1 MKIAVFGAGGMGREV
16 ACLIQEINAAG
27 TAEPWQFVGFYDDNP
42 TLKSVPQGAILG
54 NLEALNAVVEPLAVV
69 LALGTPKALRAVRE
83 HLTNPLL
90 SFPNLISPRAHF
102 IERESVKMGCG
113 NVIQPGIEISF
124 EVNLGDF
131 NICNV
136 SMTLGHEA
144 KIGSYN
150 VFLMGTRLAGNVEIG
165 NNNLFGTNSF
175 VHQGVKIG
183 DNVTIGAC
191 SAVLHST
198 QNNATYLGVPAKI
211 LKL

>member
-27 TAEPWQFVGFYDDNP
+27 TTEPWQFVGFYDDNP

-69 LALGTPKALRAVRE
+69 LALGTPKTLRAVRE
-83 HLTNPLL
+83 RLTNPLL

>member
-69 LALGTPKALRAVRE
+69 LALGTPKTLRAVRE
-83 HLTNPLL
+83 RLTNPLL

-113 NVIQPGIEISF
+113 NVIRSGVDISCD
-124 EVNLGDF
+124 VTLGDF
-131 NICNV
+131 NIALFNA
-136 SMTLGHEA
+136 TLGHDV
-144 KIGSYN
+144 KLGNYN
-150 VFLMGTRLAGNVEIG
+150 VCLTGTRLSGNVSLG
-165 NNNLFGTNSF
+165 DANLLGTNS
-175 VHQGVKIG
+175 VIHQAVSIG
-183 DNVTIGAC
+183 DETAIGAC
-191 SAVLHST
+191 SFVVHNT
-198 QNNATYLGVPAKI
+198 QSRATYLGVPAKK